1 MANQPDELHHLPCP
15 RRGCERADLREK
27 SILEPGGRPNPNID
41 KAKLGLMIPGR
52 TKGKPMKP
60 SHAIQGK
67 ASLIKHLIESYGF
80 ASPAI
85 FGSTARGTD
94 VDGSDL
100 DILATIPPNMRGK
113 ISLFDIQD
121 LEADLEALTG
131 VAVDFTVDNNMPD
144 DWRASIERDV
154 VML

>member
-1 MANQPDELHHLPCP
+1 MILSGRTGVCGTFTMANQPDQLHNLSYP

-41 KAKLGLMIPGR
+41 KANLGRMIPGR
-52 TKGKPMKP
+52 TEGKSMKP

-67 ASLIKHLIESYGF
+67 ASLIKQLIESYGF

-85 FGSTARGTD
+85 FGSTARGMD

-100 DILATIPPNMRGK
+100 DILATIAPNKRGK
-113 ISLFDIQD
+113 IPFSTSKIWKLI
-121 LEADLEALTG
+121 
-131 VAVDFTVDNNMPD
+131 
-144 DWRASIERDV
+144 
-154 VML
+154 

>member
-1 MANQPDELHHLPCP
+1 
-15 RRGCERADLREK
+15 
-27 SILEPGGRPNPNID
+27 
-41 KAKLGLMIPGR
+41 
-52 TKGKPMKP
+52 MKP
-60 SHAIQGK
+60 SHAIQCK
-67 ASLIKHLIESYGF
+67 ASLIKQLIESYGF

-100 DILATIPPNMRGK
+100 DILATLPPNMRGK
-113 ISLFDIQD
+113 ISLFDIQA

-131 VAVDFTVDNNMPD
+131 VAVDFNVDNNMPD
-144 DWRASIERDV
+144 DWRASIDCDG